1 MNSKKKG
8 LRSIKIDRGI
18 VSRILLI
25 LLVIGMVIFTIWIS
39 GPVPPKDDTRI
50 ITKPYHTAMGQSQET
65 LIASNKTGD
74 QTVMDTMAIAEPY
87 VTPEVTS
94 DQVTTTGVVFGTIAI
109 VLIIIVGTLFTLWQS
124 KDGKTKQR
132 K

>member
-8 LRSIKIDRGI
+8 LHSIKLDRGI

-39 GPVPPKDDTRI
+39 GPVPPKDNTRI
-50 ITKPYHTAMGQSQET
+50 ITKPYRTANGHSQSSPT
-65 LIASNKTGD
+65 SANMTGD
-74 QTVMDTMAIAEPY
+74 QTAIETNASNEPRIA
-87 VTPEVTS
+87 PEVAS

-109 VLIIIVGTLFTLWQS
+109 VLIITVGTLFTLWQIR
-124 KDGKTKQR
+124 DR
-132 K
+132 KPNK